1 MAVPLRDTFKA
12 SPAKR
17 LRVLLFDVNEI
28 LGRFKP
34 GRIVCKWTAGEMG
47 VVSAD
52 CILVAAHSALIA
64 REEQQRFSL
73 AELPEIVVPDFAAL
87 ARTFGA

>member
-1 MAVPLRDTFKA
+1 
-12 SPAKR
+12 
-17 LRVLLFDVNEI
+17 
-28 LGRFKP
+28 
-34 GRIVCKWTAGEMG
+34 MG

-52 CILVAAHSALIA
+52 CILVASHSALIA